1 MWQQVCN
8 VNLRDLYFQSVA
20 ACICYLNLISV
31 VMINTIWWCYLSV
44 DAKPDIVVTTRV
56 PVAGSYD
63 RSISAQELADSWIH
77 AAQSCAFEVYS
88 KQEDLQVHPASGK
101 SNMNMHF
108 ADEKKGQ
115 ESRGLLLV
123 LRFESLDSAIRE
135 AAVALKQRCKED
147 GMQSVIC
154 VTGSLHAVAGALLLI
169 QKQHN

>member
-1 MWQQVCN
+1 M
-8 VNLRDLYFQSVA
+8 
-20 ACICYLNLISV
+20 
-31 VMINTIWWCYLSV
+31 
-44 DAKPDIVVTTRV
+44 
-56 PVAGSYD
+56 AGSYD
-63 RSISAQELADSWIH
+63 RSISAQELADSWIY

-88 KQEDLQVHPASGK
+88 KQEDLHVHPASGE